1 MHDRGLEINPALNT
15 FKAAQGLTYREHTF
29 EAKRWKHGFETTVLK
44 SPETRKIEVGKFIN
58 TLRAPAKRAG
68 STYSKTMFLYFA
80 VNSQPLHQISSGTLE
95 STKLHVLLH
104 QISYVVRPPMAH
116 PWPSCMHVYA

>member
-1 MHDRGLEINPALNT
+1 MHGRGLEINPALIT
-15 FKAAQGLTYREHTF
+15 FEAAQGLTYREHTF

-68 STYSKTMFLYFA
+68 STYSKTMFLCLA

-95 STKLHVLLH
+95 STKLHVLLY
-104 QISYVVRPPMAH
+104 QISYVVRSLMAH
-116 PWPSCMHVYA
+116 PWLSRMHVYI